1 MSLKCGITGITNT
14 GKTTLFNCLSNTKAA
29 ANNFAFSSNKSNIGV
44 IEVPD
49 DRLYQLEK
57 YQETEKVTS
66 AIVDIIDIPGLTKGS
81 SRGEGLGNKFLG
93 DIRNCDALIHLLRC
107 FDSPELAHI
116 EGSVDPVRDKE
127 TVEIELQIKDMES
140 IEKQIDKNE
149 KEAKSGD
156 KEVIKRL
163 EVLKIYKEHLDS
175 LQPARTAPVKDDD
188 RKYVDELQLLSMKP
202 VIYVC
207 NVDEGSAV
215 HGNHYVDEVKEAV
228 KEENA
233 EVIIIAALLEAEISE
248 LDDVEERQEFLG
260 FAGLKEPGVNK
271 LIRSAYS
278 ILNLQS
284 FFTIG
289 PKEIRAWTI
298 KKGMN
303 AQQAAGAVHSD
314 IEKGFIRAEV
324 TKYDDFIALG
334 SEKACKEAGKLHVE
348 GKNYIV
354 QDADLLYFRFNV

>member
-1 MSLKCGITGITNT
+1 MSLKCGIIGITNT
-14 GKTTLFNCLSNTKAA
+14 GKTTLFNCLSNTKAVS
-29 ANNFAFSSNKSNIGV
+29 NNFAFSSSKSNIGI

-49 DRLYQLEK
+49 DRLYNLENFQK
-57 YQETEKVTS
+57 TEKVTPT
-66 AIVDIIDIPGLTKGS
+66 IVDIIDIPGLTKGS

-93 DIRNCDALIHLLRC
+93 DIRNCDALIHVLRC
-107 FDSPELAHI
+107 FDSAELAHI
-116 EGSVDPVRDKE
+116 DGSVNPVRDKE
-127 TVEIELQIKDMES
+127 TAELELQIKDIES
-140 IEKQIDKNE
+140 IEKQIEKNE
-149 KEAKSGD
+149 KLAKTGD
-156 KEVIKRL
+156 KDAIKLL
-163 EVLKIYKEHLDS
+163 EVLKIYREHLES
-175 LQPARTAPVKDDD
+175 LQPARTASVKEDD
-188 RKYVDELQLLSMKP
+188 RKYVDGLQLLSMKP

-215 HGNHYVDEVKEAV
+215 NGNHYVDEVNEAI
-228 KEENA
+228 KDEDA
-233 EVIIIAALLEAEISE
+233 EVITIAALLESEISE
-248 LDDVEERQEFLG
+248 LDDAEERQEFLG

-298 KKGMN
+298 KKGTN

-324 TKYDDFIALG
+324 TKYEDLVTLG

-354 QDADLLYFRFNV
+354 ADGDLLYFRFNV